1 MMTNILKSILRICA
15 CVTILVGS
23 IWTFNFGL
31 SEGSNPGGYAYVLS
45 CLVGFDTPNDA
56 QTAAIFQ
63 EQFMLGVILFAGSV
77 LILQLLPRREAAL
90 SVGEKIAIPSPARP
104 RHWVRRPGKKAGV
117 QINVRS
123 RRGRPLLL

>member
-1 MMTNILKSILRICA
+1 MMNNILKLVLRGCICG
-15 CVTILVGS
+15 VILVGS

-31 SEGSNPGGYAYVLS
+31 GEGSNPGGYAYVLS

-77 LILQLLPRREAAL
+77 LILQLLPRWEAAL
-90 SVGEKIAIPSPARP
+90 SVGEKIAIAWSAPP
-104 RHWVRRPGKKAGV
+104 RYWVRRPRKRVGT
-117 QINVRS
+117 QINVRP
-123 RRGRPLLL
+123 RRDRNLLL